1 MGIKALPVGSLL
13 VFAAEYSFFLLS
25 NRSVPK
31 EKRWWW
37 YLIHC
42 SSPYQHISTAL
53 FLFDRSYPEQAYSSV
68 FTPLLTP
75 LLLHY
80 CWL

>member
-1 MGIKALPVGSLL
+1 MCIKALPVGSLL
-13 VFAAEYSFFLLS
+13 VFAAELLLS

-31 EKRWWW
+31 EKRWWHF
-37 YLIHC
+37 IHC
-42 SSPYQHISTAL
+42 SSPYQQISTAL

-68 FTPLLTP
+68 FTPLLIP

-80 CWL
+80 YWL